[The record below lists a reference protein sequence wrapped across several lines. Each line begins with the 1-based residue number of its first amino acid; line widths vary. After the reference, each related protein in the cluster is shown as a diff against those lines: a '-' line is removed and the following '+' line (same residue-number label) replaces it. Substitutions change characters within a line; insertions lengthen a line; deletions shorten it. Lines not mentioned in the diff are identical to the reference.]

1 MKNYKNFYTNIDRY
15 GNKLLYRGYDEN
27 NQRVQKRIPYKPT
40 LYLPSK
46 NETTKWKSIYG
57 ENVEP
62 ITFSSMSECREFCK
76 THETVANIYGS
87 KKHISG
93 FIQEVFPNE
102 IEFDR
107 DLVNVVS
114 YDIETEMGLG
124 FPNPDDPIVPILSIA
139 LKSSRETFY
148 RVWGMGDYRKDDTEL
163 DCDPNWDI
171 EYYQFDSE
179 VEMLAN
185 FVEYWS
191 NPENTPDIITGWNTR
206 LFDTPYTISRIAHL
220 LGDKKAN
227 SLSPWNKIERNE
239 IFIRGRKNVAFKISG
254 ISELDYL
261 DLFKKFAY
269 TYGNQESYSLNHI
282 SHVVLGD
289 KKIDYSEFGS
299 LQRLYESDYQKFIDY
314 NIKDVMLI
322 DRLEDKLGLITLVMT
337 TAYLGGVN
345 YNDTLGTTAIWES
358 IIYRNLCR
366 KNQVP
371 LANQIPQSDYTI
383 RGAKEE
389 PSTQI
394 AGGYVKEVQ
403 TGMHDWVLSF
413 DLNSLYPNIIIQN
426 NMSPETLLPS
436 MLNDHISPDRLLNSE
451 VEVDPDIC
459 LCGNGS
465 AFRRDKKGIIPE
477 IVERLYASRVE
488 VKKRMLDEKR
498 KLEVSSKKDYQQ
510 IESNIARLET
520 SQTAIKILLNS
531 LYGAMANKYFKF
543 YEPQI
548 AEGVTLSGQTIIRW
562 SEKHMN
568 NLLQKIFKDDK
579 DRVIAIDTDSLYVS
593 VKDVVEKANEDD
605 PVAFLDKFGSDIL
618 EPMLEKAY
626 DDYAN
631 KTNAYANRMV
641 MKREAIADRGI
652 WTAKKRYI
660 LNVHNNEGVQYAK
673 PKIKMMGIEAVKS
686 STPMICR
693 DAMKEMFKIMVN
705 GDEEETQKAIAQFKK
720 HFRSLNP
727 EEISFPRGVN
737 DVSKFASRSEIYTKG
752 TPIHCRGALLYNHYL
767 KVHGL
772 ENDYERI
779 QEGDKIKFLYLMTP
793 NPIKENVIAFKDILP
808 KEFDIHRYIDYN
820 MQFKKTFLDPLEI
833 ILDAIGW
840 TAEPK
845 ADLQQFFEF

>member
-1 MKNYKNFYTNIDRY
+1 MLKEFYTNIDRY
-15 GNKLLYRGYDEN
+15 GNKLLYRGYDSEGK
-27 NQRVQKRIPYKPT
+27 RVQKRVPYKPT
-40 LYLPSK
+40 LYLQSK
-46 NETTKWKSIYG
+46 NKTTKWKSIYG

-62 ITFSSMSECREFCK
+62 ITFSSMYECKEFCK
-76 THETVANIYGS
+76 THETVANIYGN
-87 KKHISG
+87 KKHIPG

-102 IEFDR
+102 ISFDR

-124 FPNPDDPIVPILSIA
+124 FPDPDNAIVPILSIA

-148 RVWGMGDYRKDDTEL
+148 RVWGMGDYDKEKSEL
-163 DCDPNWDI
+163 DLDI
-171 EYYQFDSE
+171 EYYRFDSE
-179 VEMLAN
+179 PEMLAH
-185 FVEYWS
+185 FVDYWS
-191 NPENTPDIITGWNTR
+191 TAENTPDIITGWNTR
-206 LFDTPYTISRIAHL
+206 LFDTPYTIARTAYL
-220 LGDKKAN
+220 LGDKVAN
-227 SLSPWNKIERNE
+227 RLSPWNKIDRNE
-239 IFIRGRKNVAFKISG
+239 IYIRGRKNVAFKISG
-254 ISELDYL
+254 INELDYL

-289 KKIDYSEFGS
+289 TKIDYSDVGS

-314 NIKDVMLI
+314 NIKDVELI
-322 DRLEDKLGLITLVMT
+322 DRLEEKLGLITLVMT

-345 YNDTLGTTAIWES
+345 YNDTLGTTAIWDS

-389 PSTQI
+389 PSQQI

-403 TGMHDWVLSF
+403 EGMHNWVLSF
-413 DLNSLYPNIIIQN
+413 DLNSLYPSIIIQN
-426 NMSPETLLPS
+426 NMSPETLLPN
-436 MLNDHISPDRLLNSE
+436 MLNNHISPDRILSGDIKVDSE
-451 VEVDPDIC
+451 AC

-465 AFRRDKKGIIPE
+465 AFRKDKKGIIPE
-477 IVERLYASRVE
+477 IVERLYATRVE
-488 VKKRMLDEKR
+488 VKKQMLDEKR
-498 KLEVSSKKDYQQ
+498 KLELVPQNEKKKYQQ

-548 AEGVTLSGQTIIRW
+548 AEGVTLTGQTVIKRG
-562 SEKHMN
+562 EKAVNEYM
-568 NLLQKIFKDDK
+568 QSIMEDDK
-579 DRVIAIDTDSLYVS
+579 DRVIAIDTDSLYITV
-593 VKDVVEKANEDD
+593 DDIIEKHASDKE
-605 PVAFLDKFGSDIL
+605 PIEWLDQFASDA
-618 EPMLEKAY
+618 LEKVLEKTY
-626 DDYAN
+626 GKYAEE
-631 KTNAYANRMV
+631 TNAYTNRMV

-660 LNVHNNEGVQYAK
+660 LNVHNNEGVQYAQ

-686 STPMICR
+686 STPMVCR
-693 DAMKEMFKIMVN
+693 EAMKKMFKLMMN
-705 GDEEETQKAIAQFKK
+705 ANEKETQDGIKLFKK
-720 HFRSLNP
+720 HFTSLPP
-727 EEISFPRGVN
+727 EEVSFPRSVS
-737 DVSKFASRSEIYTKG
+737 DVSKFANRSTIYVKG

-772 ENDYERI
+772 ENKYEKI

-793 NPIKENVIAFKDILP
+793 NPFKENVIAFKNVLP
-808 KEFDIHRYIDYN
+808 KEFDIHKYIDYN
-820 MQFKKTFLDPLEI
+820 IQFKKTFLDPLEI
-833 ILDAIGW
+833 ILDSIGW

-845 ADLQQFFEF
+845 ANLQEFFEF